1 LGLSKD
7 RPSIVPIEESD
18 SRRCRTPLT
27 VFDDDGAAS
36 DASFEMRTPIPIR
49 VPPAWFFT
57 TSTVYSSST
66 SRPYCR
72 PLPILGFTA
81 FPPVAKQDFPPC
93 TCCPS
98 KPSLRRQRRLPE
110 RIPVTAGSRHRPDRL
125 RPLRS
130 PRTLPPH
137 PFSLALILPRF
148 PAASSRREPGPRGL
162 APSSGPLRARP
173 FPSAHARC
181 SLGLVRLARP
191 NDSPMLSLPKE
202 GPRERG

>member
-18 SRRCRTPLT
+18 SQRQCCPAFPQGRR
-27 VFDDDGAAS
+27 
-36 DASFEMRTPIPIR
+36 ASFEMRTPIPIC

-66 SRPYCR
+66 TRPYCR

-81 FPPVAKQDFPPC
+81 FPPVAKQDFPLC

-98 KPSLRRQRRLPE
+98 KLSLRRQRRHPE
-110 RIPVTAGSRHRPDRL
+110 RILVTVGSRHRLDRL

-130 PRTLPPH
+130 PRTLPSR
-137 PFSLALILPRF
+137 PFSLALILPQF
-148 PAASSRREPGPRGL
+148 PAAFFSVRAGASRPCSIVG
-162 APSSGPLRARP
+162 SV
-173 FPSAHARC
+173 AHAIV
-181 SLGLVRLARP
+181 SVRLRP
-191 NDSPMLSLPKE
+191 VLPWACPTRPPE
-202 GPRERG
+202 RPPDAPRRKRR